1 MLENKS
7 MEEAKNAIP
16 KGVRKRLGFIW
27 DKALSKTTER
37 TIADTKPIPIGNVS
51 IKLNRAI
58 SKTLGKDVN
67 AKKQNIT
74 LWQTRHIDKRH
85 GVGKEKYP
93 DQREVT
99 KEIFMLILD
108 VLENFD
114 TVEKGKGTWI
124 NEVKP
129 SILISKHYSDGTIIV
144 ANAII
149 DKNTLWIKTMVV
161 KKPTEVSPRAAK
173 ALPGSLLSP
182 SPADL
187 TAPNEPA
194 LPSQG
199 TKSVT
204 NNIQIF
210 QEKTKN
216 S

>member
-1 MLENKS
+1 MSENKS

-37 TIADTKPIPIGNVS
+37 TIADTKPIPIGDIS

-58 SKTLGKDVN
+58 SETLGRVVSI
-67 AKKQNIT
+67 KKQNIT
-74 LWQTRHIDKRH
+74 LEQARHIYKRH

-93 DQREVT
+93 DQKEVT
-99 KEIFMLILD
+99 KEMFMLIPD

-114 TVEKGKGTWI
+114 TIEKGKDTW
-124 NEVKP
+124 ETSVKKP
-129 SILISKHYSDGTIIV
+129 SILISKRYSDGTIILADAV
-144 ANAII
+144 I
-149 DKNTLWIKTMVV
+149 DKNTLEIKTMVV
-161 KKPTEVSPRAAK
+161 KKPTEVSPRAAE
-173 ALPGSLLSP
+173 ALPDSLLSP

-204 NNIQIF
+204 DNIQIF
-210 QEKTKN
+210 
-216 S
+216 